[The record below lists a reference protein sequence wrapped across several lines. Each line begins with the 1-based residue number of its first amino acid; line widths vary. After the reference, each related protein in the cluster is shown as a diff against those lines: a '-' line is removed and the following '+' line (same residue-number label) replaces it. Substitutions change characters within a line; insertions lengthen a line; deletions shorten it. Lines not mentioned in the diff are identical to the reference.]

1 MLSNP
6 GSLSWGLFKTR
17 FVLIDFTSEIKNT
30 QWAEP
35 DTRLFGGRTGG
46 AAHRALG
53 LGGWT

>member
-17 FVLIDFTSEIKNT
+17 FVLIDFTSEIKNA

-35 DTRLFGGRTGG
+35 DTRLFGRRTGG
-46 AAHRALG
+46 AAHALG